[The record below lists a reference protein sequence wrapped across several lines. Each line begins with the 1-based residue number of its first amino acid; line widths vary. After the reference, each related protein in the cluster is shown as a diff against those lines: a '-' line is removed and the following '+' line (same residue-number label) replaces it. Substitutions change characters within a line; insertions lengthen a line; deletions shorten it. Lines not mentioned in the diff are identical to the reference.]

1 MKRIKL
7 IIAYDGTAYCG
18 WQLQPGQPTVE
29 AALNK
34 ALSEL
39 FGEEITVI
47 GASRTDSGV
56 HALGNVAVFDTESL
70 IPAEKIC
77 MAVNQRLPED
87 IRVQSSSEVPLD
99 FHPRR
104 RVSRKTYEYRI
115 FNRKITLPTERLYAT
130 HIYFNL
136 DVTLMQNAA
145 GYLIGEHD
153 FKSFCSVK
161 TQALD
166 TVRTIYQLTVTK
178 EGDIITISVTG
189 SGFLYNMVR
198 IIAGTLIEIGRGA
211 YPPER
216 IKQMLD
222 GCERNLSGPTA
233 LPQGLRLVQIEYAES
248 DMKEDSG
255 ESLNLWLN
263 V

>member
-7 IIAYDGTAYCG
+7 EVAYDGTAYAG
-18 WQLQPGQPTVE
+18 WQLQPGQPTIE

-39 FGEEITVI
+39 MGEEISVI

-56 HALGNVAVFDTESL
+56 HALGNVAVFDTDSR

-87 IRVQSSSEVPLD
+87 IRVQCSVEAAQD

-104 RVSRKTYEYRI
+104 VASRKTYEYKI
-115 FNRKITLPTERLYAT
+115 MNKKITVPTQRLYT
-130 HIYFNL
+130 NHIYYPL
-136 DVTLMQNAA
+136 DALLMQKAA
-145 GYLIGEHD
+145 AYLIGEHD
-153 FKSFCSVK
+153 YKSFCSVK
-161 TQALD
+161 TQVLD
-166 TVRTIYQLTVTK
+166 TVRTIYRLQVSRD
-178 EGDIITISVTG
+178 GDIITISITG

-216 IKQMLD
+216 IADILN
-222 GCERNLSGPTA
+222 GCDRSLAGPTA
-233 LPQGLRLVQIEYAES
+233 LAQGLTLVKIEYLEGNPP
-248 DMKEDSG
+248 KG
-255 ESLNLWLN
+255 KGN
-263 V
+263 